1 VGHYQ
6 NQVVH
11 SQVENLER
19 SVTEVVVVV
28 VGAENHPAV
37 AVEPDMPEAGC
48 LGCLRGEVAEACQE
62 EMAGTQRMVEA
73 VAVVHLVKESL
84 TEPQIG
90 LEEQKQ
96 RTR

>member
-19 SVTEVVVVV
+19 SVMEVVVVV

-37 AVEPDMPEAGC
+37 AVEPDMLEA
-48 LGCLRGEVAEACQE
+48 GCLRGEVA
-62 EMAGTQRMVEA
+62 
-73 VAVVHLVKESL
+73 
-84 TEPQIG
+84 
-90 LEEQKQ
+90 
-96 RTR
+96 